1 MKEKEIPTA
10 EQILVITAIAKFMGY
25 APFTVAQWENYE
37 AEGVHN
43 MYLVDYRTNYHN
55 DWNLLMEVVEK
66 LEKFGWF
73 ILAFEF
79 TDDETGNGSSE
90 YWAQIDRTL
99 NVSIDSFVNITGC
112 SSKLEATFKAIGK
125 LIPQLL

>member
-1 MKEKEIPTA
+1 MEQKIAPTA

-25 APFTVAQWENYE
+25 APFTIAQWENYE

-43 MYLVDYRTNYHN
+43 MFWVDYTTNFHN
-55 DWNLLMEVVEK
+55 DWNTLMTVVEK
-66 LEKFGWF
+66 LEKLGWF
-73 ILAFEF
+73 IMAYEF
-79 TDDETGNGSSE
+79 IDDETGKGSGEFWSQ
-90 YWAQIDRTL
+90 ADKSLI
-99 NVSIDSFVNITGC
+99 VSIDSLVNITGC